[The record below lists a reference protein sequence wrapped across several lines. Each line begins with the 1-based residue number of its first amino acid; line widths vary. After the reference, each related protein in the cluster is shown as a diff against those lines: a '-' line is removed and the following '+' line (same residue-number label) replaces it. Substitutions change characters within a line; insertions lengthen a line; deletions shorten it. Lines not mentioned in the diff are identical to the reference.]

1 LQEDPRPLTEEELS
15 AVQPDDVRVRL
26 ARSQV
31 FSVRLSAA
39 ELRTIADEAGRLGL
53 TAGAFI
59 KRAAMDAAEVHR
71 YSTPSVM
78 SVAIAGTGFVVLN
91 DVASSAGITVDAP
104 GERDAVYPRAARV
117 VA

>member
-1 LQEDPRPLTEEELS
+1 
-15 AVQPDDVRVRL
+15 
-26 ARSQV
+26 V

-39 ELRTIADEAGRLGL
+39 ELRTIAEEAGKLGL

-71 YSTPSVM
+71 YSAPSVM
-78 SVAIAGTGFVVLN
+78 SVGIAGTGFVVL
-91 DVASSAGITVDAP
+91 DDAAATAALTVDAP
-104 GERDAVYPRAARV
+104 GERDAVYPRSARV